1 MTVTADTIIKA
12 ASLFMALSALVGAI
26 IAVYKTVDNNK
37 KQNSAIMATE
47 NELGIICYAL
57 QGCLQGLIEQGCDGP
72 CKDALDKLQKHI
84 NQKAHIPN
92 L

>member
-1 MTVTADTIIKA
+1 MIVTADTIIKS
-12 ASLFMALSALVGAI
+12 ASLFMAFSAFIGAI

-37 KQNSAIMATE
+37 KQNAAIIATQE
-47 NELGIICYAL
+47 ELTIVCYAL

-72 CKDALDKLQKHI
+72 CKEAFDKLQKHL